1 MTLLDTHAFV
11 WWLAQP
17 SKLSAAARRAIEQGK
32 RQGQLSVSAMSVFEL
47 TTLVRRGRLDLSVE
61 VGEWLE
67 AARSL
72 PELTF
77 LPITGEI
84 GQVAGSFGD
93 VVRGDPAD
101 RIIAATAL
109 VHGARLVSADEKLST
124 VPSLDVVW

>member
-32 RQGQLSVSAMSVFEL
+32 RQGRLSVSAMSVLEL
-47 TTLVRRGRLDLSVE
+47 TTLVRRGRLDLSVA

-84 GQVAGSFGD
+84 AQVAGSFGD
-93 VVRGDPAD
+93 VVQGDPAD